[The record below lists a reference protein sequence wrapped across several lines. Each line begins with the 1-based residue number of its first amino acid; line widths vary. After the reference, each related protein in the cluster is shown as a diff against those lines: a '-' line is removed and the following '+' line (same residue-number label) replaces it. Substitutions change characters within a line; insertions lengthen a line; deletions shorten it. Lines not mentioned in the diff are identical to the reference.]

1 MDTDTECSLPQCRN
15 QCPGPPVNGPQTN
28 GGPEVLAPKGF
39 TTGMTGMRCP
49 VRQRS
54 STATAGV
61 ARAVRNGQ
69 LREPTAGTRWRHGQ
83 RTDEGQLQVH
93 LNPYIP
99 DLGDPR

>member
-1 MDTDTECSLPQCRN
+1 MSVSVSPATGNRTRAD
-15 QCPGPPVNGPQTN
+15 

-61 ARAVRNGQ
+61 VRAVRNG
-69 LREPTAGTRWRHGQ
+69 RYETHRG
-83 RTDEGQLQVH
+83 
-93 LNPYIP
+93 
-99 DLGDPR
+99 